1 MGEVGRTPEF
11 HAGSSSRS
19 TSERSCTSSAHRLG
33 AARLR
38 PRNLTSLGKLRGPL
52 MQGQPRVPKCT
63 QEMGP
68 WGEGP
73 ILTTSPQGGNSAPDT
88 RQVLGRWQLS
98 DQTAASGHLL
108 CPTLPLPTQCWPG
121 LLGSTGTK
129 SRKSTR
135 CARPRLP
142 DLPAVFQARQTQPR
156 SGPRQAIH
164 LSFSPAGLYRN
175 PLPPSP
181 PPSSHPRPSGQPPLL
196 PGAWCTHHL
205 LQEVLSSYGPHQV
218 LVQVPTLSSGMGVKP
233 GALTLCAPAAPTPR
247 AMGRNRISVW
257 VGSGPQAWLL
267 EQQWFSRGG
276 QRGQGSS

>member
-233 GALTLCAPAAPTPR
+233 GALTLCAPAASPYPE
-247 AMGRNRISVW
+247 GY
-257 VGSGPQAWLL
+257 G
-267 EQQWFSRGG
+267 
-276 QRGQGSS
+276 